1 MIVVNVITATV
12 NVRDLQVIKIGE
24 ELVEVDGLGLFND
37 GDIERG
43 MDTSISGRMHK
54 AQSYG
59 TESHKR
65 FNRFANPNIS
75 RHSVYYLLTKQ

>member
-43 MDTSISGRMHK
+43 MDTSVSGRIHK
-54 AQSYG
+54 GESHG

-65 FNRFANPNIS
+65 FDRFAEQIS
-75 RHSVYYLLTKQ
+75 